1 MSYLRSTNCL
11 PGTELSFVTRC
22 RYHWMFNATAY
33 NHAYGD
39 TGLFCV
45 HSASPPTRLYDTTIV
60 IARELAAMAGKVGDT
75 ELKVF
80 TKFNNN
86 FLMKSSSILT

>member
-1 MSYLRSTNCL
+1 MGMHLCILFR
-11 PGTELSFVTRC
+11 

-45 HSASPPTRLYDTTIV
+45 HSASPPNRIYDTTIV
-60 IARELAAMAGKVGDT
+60 IARELANMAGKVGET
-75 ELKVF
+75 ELKVR
-80 TKFNNN
+80 
-86 FLMKSSSILT
+86 L

>member
-1 MSYLRSTNCL
+1 
-11 PGTELSFVTRC
+11 
-22 RYHWMFNATAY
+22 MFNATAY

-60 IARELAAMAGKVGDT
+60 IARELAAMAGKVGET
-75 ELKVF
+75 ELKVCVGYI
-80 TKFNNN
+80 TL
-86 FLMKSSSILT
+86 FLLFFFFRN